1 MHRVE
6 EKMNYLTQICRDLD
20 ISVYEIWKNKISLE
34 EKKLIIRYL
43 GLCGLNDKEIK
54 FQTNLA
60 LPFIRHELKQIVK
73 KTYLPR
79 KKISI
84 INSNNKLKTARNFIR
99 VVDYISGE
107 IKYVQK

>member
-1 MHRVE
+1 
-6 EKMNYLTQICRDLD
+6 MNYLTQICRDLD
-20 ISVYEIWKNKISLE
+20 ISVYEIWKNKISSE

-43 GLCGLNDKEIK
+43 GLCGLNDKEIN
-54 FQTNLA
+54 FQTNLS
-60 LPFIRHELKQIVK
+60 LPFIRHELKKIIKNTQ
-73 KTYLPR
+73 LPR

-84 INSNNKLKTARNFIR
+84 ISNNNKFKSNKNFIR

>member
-1 MHRVE
+1 
-6 EKMNYLTQICRDLD
+6 MNYLTQICRDLD
-20 ISVYEIWKNKISLE
+20 ISVYEIWKNKISSE

-43 GLCGLNDKEIK
+43 GLYGLNDKEIN
-54 FQTNLA
+54 FQTNLS
-60 LPFIRHELKQIVK
+60 LPFIRHELKKIIKNTQ
-73 KTYLPR
+73 LPR

-84 INSNNKLKTARNFIR
+84 ISNNNKFKSNKNFIR